1 MKIFKKLSL
10 FIFSICIFA
19 IAVFVFLVT
28 VQVIDQD
35 ELVAIAEGLNEHA
48 AISVILCIAVCIW
61 AGVCIFKRS
70 TRPNAD
76 NGILLE
82 NEHGTL
88 LITKDS
94 ITNLIESVVNK
105 NKDIKADGVKIAFNE
120 ENDLIVN
127 VTVEVKDSTIIKE
140 ISAKLQEDIKLVIKK
155 STDLDV
161 REVNI
166 KVKDVEADN
175 KEVKSAQ
182 PAKNSKN

>member
-10 FIFSICIFA
+10 FLFSIAMIA

-28 VQVIDQD
+28 VQVIDPD
-35 ELVAIAEGLNEHA
+35 EVSTIAENLNDN
-48 AISVILCIAVCIW
+48 AILVVILCLAAIVW

-70 TRPNAD
+70 TKNSID

-88 LITKDS
+88 LITRDS

-105 NKDIKADGVKIAFNE
+105 NKDIKADSVKIAFND
-120 ENDLIVN
+120 ENELIVN
-127 VTVEVKDSTIIKE
+127 IVVEVKDSTIIKE
-140 ISAKLQEDIKLVIKK
+140 ISAKLQESIKLIIKK

-166 KVKDVEADN
+166 KVKDVETEN
-175 KEVKSAQ
+175 KGVQ
-182 PAKNSKN
+182 TVQQ